1 MNRQIIQ
8 KDRNISLAGQ
18 YAGFVSRLV
27 AFIIDIV
34 IISIILITSSWFIS
48 TSINLFRLN
57 NVFDSLSKQIPF
69 VNSIRNIIFNPIT
82 ASLVSLLV
90 ILSYN
95 LFFWTFSGSSPGKS
109 IMGIRIIPLNGKRI
123 SLWRGLL
130 RYFGYYISAIPFG
143 LGFLWII
150 IDNRRMAWHDK
161 LSRTCVIY
169 VWDARPDELFLKS
182 HLDQLSLRRDAL
194 QTYVKNHKIQLD
206 PKIKNKKS

>member
-8 KDRNISLAGQ
+8 KDRNMSFAGQ

-34 IISIILITSSWFIS
+34 IISFILITSSWFIS
-48 TSINLFRLN
+48 TSINLFRLD
-57 NVFDSLSKQIPF
+57 NVFDSFSKQLPF
-69 VNSIRNIIFNPIT
+69 VNSIRNIIFNPIS

-95 LFFWTFSGSSPGKS
+95 IFFWTFSGSSPGKS
-109 IMGIRIIPLNGKRI
+109 IMGIRIVPLNGKKI

-130 RYFGYYISAIPFG
+130 RYLGYYISAIPFG

-169 VWDARPDELFLKS
+169 IWDAQPDELFLKS
-182 HLDQLSLRRDAL
+182 QLDHLALRRDVL
-194 QTYVKNHKIQLD
+194 QTYVKKHKIQLD
-206 PKIKNKKS
+206 SKDKT